1 MREDGSIGIEF
12 NAVVSSI
19 KELMERIDWLHEQ
32 FDSPILIEEYV
43 EGREMY
49 VGVLG
54 NETPEALPVIELD
67 LSKLPE
73 GHARIAAAEVKWGEG
88 DEGVPRHE
96 VDCRHGPVR
105 GDHRAA
111 PVDGDFRVSG
121 ARAARLRP
129 RRHAAEAGR
138 HGLGHRGESQ
148 PVARLAR
155 RAGAGGAQ
163 SRPHVHPA
171 DRGNRRHG
179 DGEIH
184 RDEPRSPGAL
194 GALAATTARPR
205 A

>member
-73 GHARIAAAEVKWGEG
+73 GHAEDRGGRSEVGEG
-88 DEGVPRHE
+88 HQGVSRHE
-96 VDCRHGPVR
+96 VDRRHGPVGR
-105 GDHRAA
+105 DDRAA
-111 PVDGDFRVSG
+111 AVDRRVGVSG

-129 RRHAAEAGR
+129 RRHAAQAGR
-138 HGLGHRGESQ
+138 H
-148 PVARLAR
+148 R
-155 RAGAGGAQ
+155 R
-163 SRPHVHPA
+163 
-171 DRGNRRHG
+171 
-179 DGEIH
+179 
-184 RDEPRSPGAL
+184 RSSK
-194 GALAATTARPR
+194 
-205 A
+205 